1 MKEETIEIL
10 KKYSQEKI
18 LQYLPYLTE
27 KEQNVLEKQ
36 ILHTDFK
43 QLQDLYM
50 STKKTCEIEEKNI
63 KHIPYTDKAK
73 LLEERRKKLENSGA
87 SKIKE
92 GKYAVITIAGGQ
104 GTRLGHSGPKGTYKL
119 ETVNGPKYLFEII
132 VDTLKRAQKK
142 YEVTI
147 PWYIMVSNENHEDTT
162 KFLEEH
168 KYFGYDKQKV
178 KFFMQGEL
186 PLLDTSGNL
195 ILDKDKKIKSAA
207 DGNGGIYKALK
218 NDGILQD
225 LKNKGI
231 EWIFVSGID
240 NILSNFVDPL
250 LLGLTIE
257 ENHKIA
263 SKTVAKENP
272 KERVGIFCKVNGK
285 PQAIE
290 YTELPQEMAEE
301 RDESGELV
309 YAEVNIL
316 THLFHIT
323 ALEKFAEIKLPYHV
337 AFKKSGYL
345 NEEGKFIEATEPN
358 AYKFEQFIFDTF
370 SYYDDMTVLRVKRE
384 DEFAPVKNK
393 EGNDSPETATK
404 LYNKKWKER
413 NR

>member
-27 KEQNVLEKQ
+27 KEKNVLEKQ

-218 NDGILQD
+218 NDGILED

-231 EWIFVSGID
+231 EWIFVSGFYQT
-240 NILSNFVDPL
+240 L
-250 LLGLTIE
+250 
-257 ENHKIA
+257 
-263 SKTVAKENP
+263 
-272 KERVGIFCKVNGK
+272 
-285 PQAIE
+285 
-290 YTELPQEMAEE
+290 
-301 RDESGELV
+301 
-309 YAEVNIL
+309 
-316 THLFHIT
+316 
-323 ALEKFAEIKLPYHV
+323 
-337 AFKKSGYL
+337 
-345 NEEGKFIEATEPN
+345 
-358 AYKFEQFIFDTF
+358 
-370 SYYDDMTVLRVKRE
+370 
-384 DEFAPVKNK
+384 
-393 EGNDSPETATK
+393 
-404 LYNKKWKER
+404 
-413 NR
+413 